1 MPTTKEYRDL
11 ILDKLDLLD
20 NISYKSM
27 IGEYLL
33 YYNKILFGGIYDNR
47 LLIKTVETNKDY
59 NLKEATPYENAKSM
73 YFVENIEDKEFLKEL
88 VINTCKS
95 IDTYKS
101 LQKKN
106 NKKKAKKNK
115 G

>member
-11 ILDKLDLLD
+11 ILDKLDLLE

-27 IGEYLL
+27 MGEYLL

-47 LLIKTVETNKDY
+47 LLIKIVETNKDY

-73 YFVENIEDKEFLKEL
+73 YFVENIEDKEFLKEI
-88 VINTCKS
+88 VVNTCKS
-95 IDTYKS
+95 
-101 LQKKN
+101 LQNKT

>member
-11 ILDKLDLLD
+11 ILDKLGLLD

-27 IGEYLL
+27 MGEYLL

-47 LLIKTVETNKDY
+47 LLIKIVETNKHY
-59 NLKEATPYENAKSM
+59 NLKEAVPYENAKPM
-73 YFVENIEDKEFLKEL
+73 YFAGDIEDKEFLKEI

-95 IDTYKS
+95 
-101 LQKKN
+101 LQ
-106 NKKKAKKNK
+106 NKTNKNK
-115 G
+115 TKKDKG

>member
-11 ILDKLDLLD
+11 ILDKLGLLD

-27 IGEYLL
+27 MGEYLL

-47 LLIKTVETNKDY
+47 LLIKIVETNKDY
-59 NLKEATPYENAKSM
+59 NLKEAIPYENAKPM
-73 YFVENIEDKEFLKEL
+73 YFAEDIEDKEFLKEI

-95 IDTYKS
+95 INTCKNLKS
-101 LQKKN
+101 KN
-106 NKKKAKKNK
+106 NKKKKSK